1 MPKYIHVEDLQHKL
15 EEDHWANIILS
26 VCEANIVGVV
36 VYYFTG
42 DKLFKIEQ
50 VTSGLKIK
58 TLGII
63 GETRMVSFNGVWL
76 EDQISW
82 DDGSLFMLK
91 PEEYVYLEEFLMR
104 ELLG

>member
-1 MPKYIHVEDLQHKL
+1 MPKYIHIEDLQHKL
-15 EEDHWANIILS
+15 EEDHLANVILS
-26 VCEANIVGVV
+26 VGEANIVEGV

-50 VTSGLKIK
+50 VATGLKTK

-76 EDQISW
+76 EGQTSW
-82 DDGSLFMLK
+82 DNGSLFMLK
-91 PEEYVYLEEFLMR
+91 PEERVYLEEFLQR

>member
-15 EEDHWANIILS
+15 EEDHWANVILS
-26 VCEANIVGVV
+26 VGEANIVDGL

-50 VTSGLKIK
+50 VTSGLKVK
-58 TLGII
+58 SLGVI

-76 EDQISW
+76 EYQTCW
-82 DDGSLFMLK
+82 GDGSLFMLK
-91 PEEYVYLEEFLMR
+91 PEEHVYLEEFLIR

>member
-1 MPKYIHVEDLQHKL
+1 MPKYIHVDDLQHKL
-15 EEDHWANIILS
+15 EEDHWANVILS
-26 VCEANIVGVV
+26 VGEANIVDGL

-50 VTSGLKIK
+50 VTSGLKVK
-58 TLGII
+58 SLGVI

-76 EDQISW
+76 EDQTSW
-82 DDGSLFMLK
+82 DDGSLLMLK
-91 PEEYVYLEEFLMR
+91 PEEHVYLEEFLIR

>member
-1 MPKYIHVEDLQHKL
+1 MPKYIHVDDLQHKL
-15 EEDHWANIILS
+15 EEDHWANVILS
-26 VCEANIVGVV
+26 VGEANIVDGV

-50 VTSGLKIK
+50 VTSDLKIK

-76 EDQISW
+76 EDQTNW
-82 DDGSLFMLK
+82 NDGSLFILK
-91 PEEYVYLEEFLMR
+91 DEEHVYLEEFLIR

>member
-1 MPKYIHVEDLQHKL
+1 MPKFIHVDELQHKL
-15 EEDHWANIILS
+15 EEDHWANVILS
-26 VCEANIVGVV
+26 VGEANIVEGV

-63 GETRMVSFNGVWL
+63 GETRMVSFNVVWL
-76 EDQISW
+76 EDQTSW
-82 DDGSLFMLK
+82 NDGSLFMLK
-91 PEEYVYLEEFLMR
+91 PGEHAYLEEFLMR